1 MPELNI
7 SSVFQKLGH
16 PVLID
21 GNLDELVLCLEDVHG
36 NKDGWLYKSHFN
48 SIDANEAFVYLRA
61 FLADRILQ
69 KLDVIFWLTK
79 SLLGGDNA
87 VAVNM
92 AFMRRVF
99 LGTKKQTMN
108 DDGINDLL

>member
-36 NKDGWLYKSHFN
+36 NKDGWLYKVI
-48 SIDANEAFVYLRA
+48 SI
-61 FLADRILQ
+61 Q
-69 KLDVIFWLTK
+69 LTPMK
-79 SLLGGDNA
+79 HLYICEP
-87 VAVNM
+87 
-92 AFMRRVF
+92 F
-99 LGTKKQTMN
+99 
-108 DDGINDLL
+108 